1 MQYRHRFDILADVL
15 KATGSGAKKT
25 RIMFLANLS
34 YALLKRYLEEAVSL
48 GFLQRSAEEF
58 LVTPRGEEFLSLYN
72 TLRSTSS
79 RVKADLEN
87 LRSETELLEQMCK
100 LDNSNR
106 KVYSKKRSTFAALA
120 HALIG

>member
-1 MQYRHRFDILADVL
+1 MQYRRRFDILADVL

-100 LDNSNR
+100 LDNSDR

>member
-1 MQYRHRFDILADVL
+1 MQYRRRFDILADVL
-15 KATGSGAKKT
+15 RATGSGAKKT

-58 LVTPRGEEFLSLYN
+58 LVTPRGEEFLSMYN

-100 LDNSNR
+100 LDNSDR
-106 KVYSKKRSTFAALA
+106 KVYSRKRSTFAALA

>member
-1 MQYRHRFDILADVL
+1 MQYRRRFDILADVL

-25 RIMFLANLS
+25 RIMFLSNLS

-100 LDNSNR
+100 LDNSDR

>member
-1 MQYRHRFDILADVL
+1 MQYRRRFDILADVL

-25 RIMFLANLS
+25 RIMFLSNLS

-58 LVTPRGEEFLSLYN
+58 LVTPRGEEFLSLYD

-100 LDNSNR
+100 LDNSDR